1 MEIFGKGPGS
11 VIGGAVCKSN
21 LDHRIAMS
29 FLCLGLSSKEK
40 IIVDDAR
47 PIDTSFPI
55 FEELMRNLGANI
67 QREVV

>member
-1 MEIFGKGPGS
+1 
-11 VIGGAVCKSN
+11 
-21 LDHRIAMS
+21 MS

-40 IIVDDAR
+40 IAVDDAR